1 MGRLWNQCLVN
12 LDFDDS
18 KIRFET
24 NYYISSVIRQEDF
37 QKWQTQRQNQSQN
50 WRKINKKKTSKRS
63 VFQDLN
69 FIGSICKVVGTLG
82 FLCIIFFIYAP
93 NHPKIILF

>member
-18 KIRFET
+18 KIKFET

-50 WRKINKKKTSKRS
+50 
-63 VFQDLN
+63 
-69 FIGSICKVVGTLG
+69 
-82 FLCIIFFIYAP
+82 
-93 NHPKIILF
+93 